1 MYSSR
6 KQLVSVRTVLLE
18 SFGEPVFV
26 RGLPYVFLLAAGGGF
41 LFFLSRFALSR
52 GHAHPTARARTVLA
66 VLFCV
71 LATSLFLALFAAG
84 VYAGNGAKF
93 AHIHEHAP
101 GPLFVLSD
109 PAKVYLGA
117 VLLLGAA
124 VLLTD
129 VVSVVW
135 GGGTGGGDT
144 NGAVTQGTVQPEA
157 NDDTPHRVV
166 STLYLFTATTMLL
179 IVFVRCLVD
188 ENREIVSP

>member
-1 MYSSR
+1 MYSGR

-52 GHAHPTARARTVLA
+52 GHQTAANRARTVFA

-135 GGGTGGGDT
+135 KSGETNDT
-144 NGAVTQGTVQPEA
+144 SAQGTLQPKA

-188 ENREIVSP
+188 ENRGIVSP